1 VLLDEYGSMKR
12 FLDLIDK
19 INDQGGKIISF
30 LVIFMIG
37 AMTYE
42 VIARYVFNSPTI
54 WSRETVQFLLGGYAI
69 LGGAYV
75 LRHQGHVNMDIL
87 YGRLPPRWRAVAD
100 VVTAGFF
107 FLFCGVL
114 MWFGAKYAWK
124 SWGVGET
131 TGSTWAPPEY
141 FIKTAIPVGAFLII
155 IQGLAKFIRD
165 FMTAIRGVEDE

>member
-1 VLLDEYGSMKR
+1 MKR
-12 FLDLIDK
+12 FLNLIDK

-42 VIARYVFNSPTI
+42 VIARYIFDSPTI

-75 LRHQGHVNMDIL
+75 FRHQGHVNMDIL
-87 YGRLPPRWRAVAD
+87 YSRLPPRWRAVAD
-100 VVTAGFF
+100 LITSGFF

-114 MWFGAKYAWK
+114 LWFGAKYAWK
-124 SWGVGET
+124 SWDLGET

-141 FIKTAIPVGAFLII
+141 FIKTTIPIGAFLII
-155 IQGLAKFIRD
+155 LQGLAKFIRD
-165 FMTAIRGVEDE
+165 LMTVIRGVEYE